1 MSTVTRPTARDGAA
15 ETRQPIRVSLRKVMR
30 DLHRG
35 GPLHMLQQV
44 GHDADGAIARL
55 DLGPFRPFLVS
66 HPDHLKHI
74 LRDRSDNYPRG
85 AAMWDALGRLAGKG
99 IGGEGAQWHASREI
113 LKPAFSARHLSSA
126 SEQMIDSILG
136 AVQDLGR
143 RAATGR
149 PVDAGREMTR
159 IVQRVIDPLFFG
171 RLVPAEEGDRLGDAI
186 ATAMGSLLW
195 RMAMPFMPH
204 SIPVPGDRAFKA
216 ATRTVNEILR
226 PVVHQAR
233 AGGAG
238 GDGNDVA
245 TRLLNG
251 VGADGAPLTDE
262 QVCDDIVALF
272 VAGSESSAIALSWV
286 WVALA
291 QHPHVA
297 EEVVREVDAVVGR
310 DRPRYEH
317 IRKLNYTQMVLKEV
331 LRIYSVGWAVPRV
344 ALEDDVIDGVAVP
357 AGATLAISPYLTH
370 RLDSVWPDPHRFDPT
385 RFTPERNRSRHPLAY
400 VPFGSGVHQC
410 LGEAFFGQEAALI
423 VAAIL
428 GHYRVELAAP
438 VEPKLSL
445 TLQPREPV
453 ELILTPRR

>member
-1 MSTVTRPTARDGAA
+1 
-15 ETRQPIRVSLRKVMR
+15 
-30 DLHRG
+30 
-35 GPLHMLQQV
+35 MLQTV
-44 GHDADGAIARL
+44 GQNADGAIARL
-55 DLGPFRPFLVS
+55 HLGPFRPFLVS

-99 IGGEGAQWHASREI
+99 IGGEGEQWHASREI
-113 LKPAFSARHLSSA
+113 LKPAFSARYLSAA

-143 RAATGR
+143 RAGAGH

-171 RLVPAEEGDRLGDAI
+171 RLVPAGEGDRLGDAI

-204 SIPVPGDRAFKA
+204 WIPVPGDRAFRA

-233 AGGAG
+233 AGG
-238 GDGNDVA
+238 GDGNDVV

-251 VGADGAPLTDE
+251 AGADGAPLTDE

-291 QHPHVA
+291 QHPDVA
-297 EEVVREVDAVVGR
+297 ERVVQEVDAVVGQ

-317 IRKLNYTQMVLKEV
+317 IRKLSYTQMVLKEV
-331 LRIYSVGWAVPRV
+331 LRIYSVGWAVPRM
-344 ALEDDVIDGVAVP
+344 ALKDDVIEGVAIP

-370 RLDSVWPDPHRFDPT
+370 RLESVWPDPHRFDPT
-385 RFTPERNRSRHPLAY
+385 RFTPEQNRSRHPLAY

-423 VAAIL
+423 VAAVL
-428 GHYRVELAAP
+428 SRYRVEVAAP

-445 TLQPREPV
+445 TLQPSEPV